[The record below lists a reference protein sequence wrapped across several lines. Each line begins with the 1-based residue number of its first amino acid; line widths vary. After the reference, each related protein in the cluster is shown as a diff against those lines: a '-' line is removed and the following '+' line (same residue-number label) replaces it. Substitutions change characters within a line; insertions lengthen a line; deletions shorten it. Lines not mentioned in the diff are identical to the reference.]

1 MKNNSIKLFCND
13 ALRSLRRNRTLTI
26 ASILTVALT
35 LVILG
40 CFMVISR
47 TVDKAFVGLQGKL
60 DIQVY
65 LKTDIT
71 EAQQSSIKSKIE
83 DIEGIKEITYI
94 SKDEAYK
101 KMEEMMG
108 NSKDMLIGLEDADV
122 FPASFS
128 VNVGSTEQLNEL
140 KDAVADMDGV
150 ESIKEGDDTVGKF
163 ESFKK
168 VTMWILLGL
177 SVVLFAVSLFL
188 IANTIKLTVFSRR
201 REIAIMKNIGAT
213 DWFIRWPFLI
223 EGMILGFLGDI
234 ISVIILFAGYSVLY
248 NKVSSAVLAG
258 ALIEPTYILTNI
270 LPIFTLFGI
279 ALGAVASIISM
290 RKFLHV

>member
-258 ALIEPTYILTNI
+258 ALIEPTLY
-270 LPIFTLFGI
+270 
-279 ALGAVASIISM
+279 V
-290 RKFLHV
+290 

>member
-1 MKNNSIKLFCND
+1 MKNNSVKLFCKD

-40 CFMVISR
+40 CFMIISR

-65 LKTDIT
+65 LDKDIT
-71 EAQQSSIKSKIE
+71 EAQQSNIKSEIE
-83 DIEGIKEITYI
+83 DIEGINEITYI
-94 SKDEAYK
+94 SKDDAYK
-101 KMEEMMG
+101 KMQEMMG
-108 NSKDMLIGLEDADV
+108 DSKSMLEGLEDADV

-128 VNVGSTEQLNEL
+128 VNVSTTEQLNEL

-150 ESIKEGDDTVGKF
+150 ESIKEGDDTVSQF
-163 ESFKK
+163 QNFKS

-234 ISVIILFAGYSVLY
+234 ISVVILFSGYSILY
-248 NKVSSAVLAG
+248 KKVSNGIFNG
-258 ALIEPTYILTNI
+258 ALIEPTYILTNV

-290 RKFLHV
+290 RKFLNV